1 MNREIIATGRT
12 VDEALDK
19 AYEQMG
25 ISRDEAQFEILDLPK
40 KGFLGLGS
48 TPAKVRVYIEIS
60 KAQCAV
66 DYLQSIFHQMGLE
79 NVQIDV
85 TESENCANLT
95 LNGEGLGVLIGR
107 RGETLDAL
115 QYLAGLV
122 ANRMEGDYYR
132 IVVDRKNGR
141 RPWKIWRKSCLPR
154 LSGPD
159 AALRWSR

>member
-85 TESENCANLT
+85 TESEN
-95 LNGEGLGVLIGR
+95 
-107 RGETLDAL
+107 
-115 QYLAGLV
+115 
-122 ANRMEGDYYR
+122 
-132 IVVDRKNGR
+132 
-141 RPWKIWRKSCLPR
+141 
-154 LSGPD
+154 
-159 AALRWSR
+159 

>member
-85 TESENCANLT
+85 TESAVSGGT
-95 LNGEGLGVLIGR
+95 GRQPHGR
-107 RGETLDAL
+107 RLLPYRGRQRQLPGKTGEDPGKSGEKAVFPGYPDRT
-115 QYLAGLV
+115 QRYAGADEPL
-122 ANRMEGDYYR
+122 
-132 IVVDRKNGR
+132 
-141 RPWKIWRKSCLPR
+141 
-154 LSGPD
+154 
-159 AALRWSR
+159 